1 MALTN
6 YSELKAS
13 IAEFLNRD
21 DLTSIIPTFISLAE
35 AQINR
40 GVRHWKMENRAVATV
55 DEQYLSR
62 PGDWIET
69 VRMTVS
75 ADTVRTVDF
84 ISRSALSD
92 RRASQ
97 LGATGVPRFYSNSE
111 AAFELYPTPDGP
123 YEIETLYLQKIPA
136 LSDSN
141 PTNWLLTDHPDIY
154 LYAALVHSAP
164 YLQEDARAATWA
176 QMYGAA
182 VQAANQS
189 SEKAKYSGSG
199 LTPKIRGLA

>member
-40 GVRHWKMENRAVATV
+40 SVRHWRMENRAVATA

-62 PGDWIET
+62 PGDWVET

-75 ADTVRTVDF
+75 ADTVRTVDLV
-84 ISRSALSD
+84 SRVALSD
-92 RRASQ
+92 MRAQQ
-97 LGATGVPRFYSNSE
+97 LGATGVPRYYTNSE
-111 AAFELYPTPDGP
+111 NAFELYPTPDGD

-141 PTNWLLTDHPDIY
+141 TTNWLLTDHPDVY
-154 LYAALVHSAP
+154 LYGALVHSAP
-164 YLQEDARAATWA
+164 YLQDDQRAATWA

-182 VQAANQS
+182 VQAANMS
-189 SEKAKYSGSG
+189 SEKAKHSGSG
-199 LTPKIRGLA
+199 LTPKIRGLR